1 MNTLAFDT
9 ASPRVAAA
17 IVRADGERVERGIVT
32 DGPRHVEELI
42 PLIEELLTEMS
53 VVGAE
58 IDRVVVGVGPGQ
70 FNGLR
75 VGVTTANMLARVWK
89 CELVGVSTLEAL
101 AWPHRFESDE
111 VVSLLDARRRAAYF
125 SRYASRP
132 WSQQRPE
139 CMFDIAEIA
148 DACSGAFVVATPSI
162 ASVLEFPVCID
173 WPSPLAMID
182 LALGRDTTEQVAAV
196 YVRPVE
202 ESI

>member
-75 VGVTTANMLARVWK
+75 VGVTTANMLARVEVRTRW
-89 CELVGVSTLEAL
+89 
-101 AWPHRFESDE
+101 RF
-111 VVSLLDARRRAAYF
+111 DARSARVASPFRIRRGGLAVGCAPP
-125 SRYASRP
+125 RRILLAICIPPVEPAASR
-132 WSQQRPE
+132 
-139 CMFDIAEIA
+139 
-148 DACSGAFVVATPSI
+148 VH
-162 ASVLEFPVCID
+162 
-173 WPSPLAMID
+173 
-182 LALGRDTTEQVAAV
+182 
-196 YVRPVE
+196 VRHR
-202 ESI
+202 